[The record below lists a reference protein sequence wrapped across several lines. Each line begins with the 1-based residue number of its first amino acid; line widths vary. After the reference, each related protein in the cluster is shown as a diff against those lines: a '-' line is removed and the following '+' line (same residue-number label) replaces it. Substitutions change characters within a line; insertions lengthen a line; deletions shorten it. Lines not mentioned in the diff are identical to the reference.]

1 VPDAPDVPLLEGMA
15 TARAVRRFRPDPI
28 PDDDLA
34 SILWHATR
42 APSGS
47 NRQPT
52 RFMVL
57 RDGEGAQAAK
67 TLLGEAFRSG
77 WNEKRRDDGYETGSG
92 GDPSSPKARMAAAMQ
107 HFVDHFE
114 EIPVVVLACLK
125 LGHYRADHLSSGG
138 SVYPAC
144 QNLLLAARALG
155 YGGVMTMWHYYVEAQ
170 LRTTLAI
177 PDDVAIA
184 ATIALGRPEGGHGP
198 VRRRPLNEVV
208 FDDGW
213 GQRAGWAVDPPNTRF
228 AGVPHRLDQ

>member
-1 VPDAPDVPLLEGMA
+1 MTDVSLLEGIA
-15 TARAVRRFRPDPI
+15 TTRAIRRFRPDPI
-28 PDDDLA
+28 PDDDLSA
-34 SILWHATR
+34 ILWHATR
-42 APSGS
+42 APTGS

-52 RFMVL
+52 RFITL
-57 RDGEGAQAAK
+57 RSGPRAREAK
-67 TLLGEAFRSG
+67 ALLGEAFRAG
-77 WNEKRRDDGYETGSG
+77 WSEKRRDDGYEEGSG
-92 GDPSSPKARMAAAMQ
+92 VDQSSPKARMAAAMQ

-114 EIPVVVLACLK
+114 EIPVVVLACLQ
-125 LGHYRADHLSSGG
+125 LGHYRADQLSSGA

-155 YGGVMTMWHYYVEAQ
+155 YGGVLTMWHYFVEGR
-170 LRTTLAI
+170 LRELLAI

-213 GQRAGWAVDPPNTRF
+213 GEAATWAVDPPDTRF
-228 AGVPHRLDQ
+228 AGGPRSGV